1 MADTKY
7 RFLRG
12 LVRSDKDNDD
22 IESSNAVGYTTLTG
36 YPDIFIRKYPIFLEK
51 MIRMNQAHANLIVL
65 TEWALSLYRYTIFS
79 YVFNSKDKL
88 KKLLKYRLVGTMITG
103 VQDKYPRELVEKRIE
118 YLDRVER
125 GDDSVYDDYVRL
137 NPRNVESPTV
147 EECVRK
153 FITKS
158 AGRVTTYRGDE
169 SVYIGGAIVALD
181 EVSISNN

>member
-1 MADTKY
+1 
-7 RFLRG
+7 
-12 LVRSDKDNDD
+12 
-22 IESSNAVGYTTLTG
+22 
-36 YPDIFIRKYPIFLEK
+36 
-51 MIRMNQAHANLIVL
+51 
-65 TEWALSLYRYTIFS
+65 
-79 YVFNSKDKL
+79 
-88 KKLLKYRLVGTMITG
+88 MITG

-125 GDDSVYDDYVRL
+125 GDDTVYDDYARL

-153 FITKS
+153 FTAKS
-158 AGRVTTYRGDE
+158 SGRVTTYSGDE